1 MRREREIAHADVDE
15 MVERLASIMERDIE
29 DVVVPRD
36 ERGADSISRL
46 NLDSLALI
54 SFLVAVADEFGI
66 EWDPDVDRSVVQ
78 SFDAMAR
85 YVLANGGMPQR

>member
-1 MRREREIAHADVDE
+1 MTREREIVRADVDE
-15 MVERLASIMERDIE
+15 MVARLVSIMQRDVE
-29 DVVVPRD
+29 DVAVSRD

-46 NLDSLALI
+46 DLDSLALI
-54 SFLVAVADEFGI
+54 GFLVAVGDEFGI

-85 YVLANGGMPQR
+85 YVLANGGVLQR